1 VTSADA
7 HVLLSLLEEMY
18 AAPDL
23 AAFGNRLVGAITRV
37 VPAELAMIR
46 EINSGTR
53 SIDVKASTA
62 PEALAGVDRRHAFQ
76 LLTRGSPLLASYR
89 QGRGSAIK
97 ITDFLTQRQ
106 FRHTALY
113 SEFYRGRQGEYQLT
127 KGLPGSPG
135 VIRSLSFLRDRRDFS
150 EPDRLIL
157 NRLKTHF
164 IRAYQSAADKEKLR
178 LELDL
183 LQRGLD
189 ALESGL
195 IAVSA
200 SGTVSSMTSLA
211 SRWLTR
217 YFGERALRS
226 DRLPAALQAW
236 LGWSRRSTHSLAVVR
251 SPFVIRG
258 DGGELGIRVVP
269 GAGGSLILLLEER
282 RLVPA
287 VDALRPLGLSSR
299 ETEVLAWLTQGKTNI
314 EIASILA
321 ISSRTVSKH
330 LEKVY
335 AKLGVENRTAAAA
348 RGLETARHAE
358 PSRP

>member
-1 VTSADA
+1 MTSADA
-7 HVLLSLLEEMY
+7 SVLLSLLEEMY

-37 VPAELAMIR
+37 VPAELAVIS
-46 EINSGTR
+46 EVNSGTR
-53 SIDVKASTA
+53 SLDVSATTA

-76 LLTRGSPLLASYR
+76 LFTRGSPLLAAYR

-97 ITDFLTQRQ
+97 VTDFLTQRQ
-106 FRHTALY
+106 FRRTALY
-113 SEFYRGRQGEYQLT
+113 NDFYRGRQGEYQLT
-127 KGLPGSPG
+127 KGLPGAPG
-135 VIRSLSFLRDRRDFS
+135 VVRSLSLLRDRRDFS

-164 IRAYQSAADKEKLR
+164 VRAYQSAADKEKLR
-178 LELDL
+178 VELDL
-183 LQRGLD
+183 LRRGLD

-211 SRWLTR
+211 SCWLAR

-226 DRLPAALQAW
+226 DRLPAAVHAW
-236 LGWSRRSTHSLAVVR
+236 LGWSHRSAHPLAVVR

-258 DGGELGIRVVP
+258 DGVELAIRVVP
-269 GAGGSLILLLEER
+269 GGGGSLILLLEER
-282 RLVPA
+282 HLVPA
-287 VDALRPLGLSSR
+287 VDALRTLGLSSR
-299 ETEVLAWLTQGKTNI
+299 ETEVLAWVTQGKTNF

-321 ISSRTVSKH
+321 ISPRTVSKH

-358 PSRP
+358 SSQT

>member
-1 VTSADA
+1 MTSADA
-7 HVLLSLLEEMY
+7 DALLSLLGEMY

-37 VPAELAMIR
+37 VPADLAMIR
-46 EINSGTR
+46 EINSTTR
-53 SIDVKASTA
+53 SVDVNATTS

-76 LLTRGSPLLASYR
+76 LVTRGSPLLASYR

-106 FRHTALY
+106 FRRTALY
-113 SEFYRGRQGEYQLT
+113 NEFYRGRQGEYQLT

-135 VIRSLSFLRDRRDFS
+135 VVRSLSLLRDGRDFS
-150 EPDRLIL
+150 EADRLVL

-164 IRAYQSAADKEKLR
+164 VRAYQSAADKEKLR
-178 LELDL
+178 GELDL
-183 LQRGLD
+183 LRRGVD

-211 SRWLTR
+211 RRWLVR

-226 DRLPAALQAW
+226 DRLPAAVQAW
-236 LGWSRRSTHSLAVVR
+236 LGWTGRSTRPLVVVR

-258 DGGELGIRVVP
+258 DGAELVIRVVP
-269 GAGGSLILLLEER
+269 GAGLILLLEER
-282 RLVPA
+282 RLETA
-287 VDALRPLGLSSR
+287 VDALRTLGLSPR
-299 ETEVLAWLTQGKTNI
+299 ETEVLAWLTQGKTNF
-314 EIASILA
+314 EIARILV
-321 ISSRTVSKH
+321 ISPRTVSKH